1 MYKRVLFIAP
11 ADSGLNIM
19 PEIDTMYDLGY
30 SVQSV
35 QGDVSRARLF
45 EVVRRQK
52 FGIIHFAC
60 HAGPEGV
67 LLSKGELLDA
77 AAIVQFAKACGAI
90 LVFLN
95 ACETAE
101 IGQMLVDE
109 DIPAVICALRRIDD
123 QMARET
129 AQVFYKALAQRNDVR
144 MAYHDSRPPIK
155 GAYCLFTD
163 GLLEQVEFGPVIERL
178 TQLEN
183 AVRESNGQMTAI
195 VAANNTEHAQFRTAI
210 AQAVD
215 NCGDMARQRQWF
227 LRVSVGV
234 IVIGFM
240 LSLVITFIGK
250 GG

>member
-1 MYKRVLFIAP
+1 MYKRVLFVAP

-19 PEIDTMYDLGY
+19 PEIDAMYDLGY
-30 SVQSV
+30 TVQSV
-35 QGDVSRARLF
+35 QGEVSRARLF

-52 FGIIHFAC
+52 FGVIHFSC

-67 LLSKGELLDA
+67 QLSKGELLDA

-109 DIPAVICALRRIDD
+109 DVPAVICALRRIDD

-129 AQVFYKALAQRNDVR
+129 AQVFYKALAQRNDIR
-144 MAYHDSRPPIK
+144 LAYHDSRPPIK

-163 GLLEQVEFGPVIERL
+163 GMLEQVEFGPVIERL
-178 TQLEN
+178 ERLER
-183 AVRESNGQMTAI
+183 AVHESNEQRTAI
-195 VAANNTEHAQFRTAI
+195 VAANNTEHSQFRTTI
-210 AQAVD
+210 AQVV
-215 NCGDMARQRQWF
+215 NCYSDMARQRQWF
-227 LRVSVGV
+227 LRVSIGV
-234 IVIGFM
+234 IVIGFL
-240 LSLVITFIGK
+240 LSLIITFVGK
-250 GG
+250 AG